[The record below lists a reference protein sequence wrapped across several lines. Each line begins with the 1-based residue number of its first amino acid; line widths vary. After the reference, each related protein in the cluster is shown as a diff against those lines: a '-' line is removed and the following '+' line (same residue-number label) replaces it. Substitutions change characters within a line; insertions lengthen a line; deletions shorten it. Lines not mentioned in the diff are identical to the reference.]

1 MCSPDQKFCST
12 SLRHGLMEQFGQ
24 DEVMWYGCTHA
35 SMCSNGETGYNFLDR
50 NGKVDIE
57 FCCDG
62 DGCNELSLMEPPTT
76 TTTTTTE
83 NPSLKLGEMLL
94 SILDA
99 RYVKRS
105 AK

>member
-1 MCSPDQKFCST
+1 M
-12 SLRHGLMEQFGQ
+12 RREFGQ
-24 DEVMWYGCTHA
+24 DEVMWYGCATEE
-35 SMCSNGETGYNFLDR
+35 MCNGSTGYNFLDR

-57 FCCDG
+57 FCCTG
-62 DGCNELSLMEPPTT
+62 AGCNAESLMETPRKP

-94 SILDA
+94 NILDA

-105 AK
+105 NK